1 MNTEL
6 AEASDLHQRQMK
18 MKNRSTRRGMTL
30 IELLI
35 VVAILGILAAIVLP
49 TFSNANETA
58 KGSALASQLNTVKKS
73 LVLYKTDHNG
83 TYPTDAQL
91 ITNQWQALTNSTD
104 IDGDIAGSDY
114 GPYFQKPPVN
124 GFKNSSV
131 VAADD
136 SAAWQY
142 DSATGTIKAIVPS
155 TVFSSAQN
163 LQLDPLDLV
172 VEP

>member
-1 MNTEL
+1 
-6 AEASDLHQRQMK
+6 
-18 MKNRSTRRGMTL
+18 MKNNASQYRGFSL

-35 VVAILGILAAIVLP
+35 IVSIIGILAAIVIP

-58 KGSALASQLNTVKKS
+58 KAGALSSQINTVKKA
-73 LVLYKTDHNG
+73 LILYKTDHNDS
-83 TYPTDAQL
+83 YPTDAQL
-91 ITNQWQALTNSTD
+91 ITNQWQVLTNSTD
-104 IDGDIAGSDY
+104 IDGATSGSDY
-114 GPYFQKPPVN
+114 GPYFQKPPFN
-124 GFKNSSV
+124 AFMDSSV

-142 DSATGTIKAIVPS
+142 DSSTGTIDAVVPS
-155 TVFSSAQN
+155 AIFSDAAN